1 VFIIQFFFAFRA
13 GNLLSGAIYEGL
25 ARTFTAKPYMYT
37 FLVSFHSGW
46 RWILLL
52 FVLIALVNSF
62 LKWRKGASWTVTDQ
76 KWNLYAMSAAHLQLL
91 VGFALYFMS
100 PRVQFGAATMKDTV
114 LRFYTVEH
122 ILTML
127 IAVVLIT
134 LGYIRSKRA
143 GADLD
148 RFRLGFWFFLIGLI
162 VMLAGIP
169 WPFREA
175 LGGKWF

>member
-1 VFIIQFFFAFRA
+1 
-13 GNLLSGAIYEGL
+13 
-25 ARTFTAKPYMYT
+25 MYT

-46 RWILLL
+46 RWILLA
-52 FVLIALVNSF
+52 FVLVALVNSL
-62 LKWRKGASWTVTDQ
+62 LKWRKGSTWTVSDQ

-100 PRVQFGAATMKDTV
+100 PRVQFAGASMKDTV

-122 ILTML
+122 ILMML
-127 IAVVLIT
+127 IGVALLTI
-134 LGYIRSKRA
+134 GYAKAKRA
-143 GADLD
+143 GRDQD
-148 RFRLGFWFFLIGLI
+148 RFRLGFWFFLIALV